1 LTRYRR
7 HTKGEGTLDRQ
18 PRLGSLSHPL
28 PDADIPKRQGR
39 LGELARVRAR
49 VLDPSRN
56 PRFTPCFAA
65 AALTLLLSACSP
77 VGVEGPSTSLN
88 VEDPASDK
96 YFPSNEPYKAG
107 AEHFNR
113 GQYGLA
119 ERYFRDAVEKAPGD
133 GLAWVALASSYDR
146 LSRFDLAD
154 RAYAKAISISG
165 ETVQIL
171 NNQGYSQVLR
181 GNLKAARA
189 KFMRAAELEPG
200 NITVANNIKLLEG
213 GQAVAR

>member
-1 LTRYRR
+1 LIKRLR
-7 HTKGEGTLDRQ
+7 HRSTLGSFRQ
-18 PRLGSLSHPL
+18 FGQRISPRLAAL
-28 PDADIPKRQGR
+28 R
-39 LGELARVRAR
+39 LGGETALPRPRPVSLEPLRELGFRHG
-49 VLDPSRN
+49 
-56 PRFTPCFAA
+56 FAA
-65 AALTLLLSACSP
+65 VALTLLLSACSP

-88 VEDPASDK
+88 IEDPASDK
-96 YFPSNEPYKAG
+96 YFPSNEPYKRG
-107 AEHFNR
+107 AEYFNR

-133 GLAWVALASSYDR
+133 ALAWAALASSYDR

-181 GNLKAARA
+181 GNLNGARA
-189 KFMRAAELEPG
+189 KFRKAAELEPD
-200 NITVANNIKLLEG
+200 NITVLNNIKLLEQG
-213 GQAVAR
+213 RVQPVSAR